1 MTVAVETGLWQL
13 DPAASSVQLRHKA
26 AWGMVSVKGVF
37 TSVRGQGEVRP
48 DGSATGTVT
57 LDATSLDTKNPKRDA
72 HLRQADFFDADN
84 HPEIVFTV
92 GSAKRLDGGAVRVDG
107 RLTVRGVTRPLSL
120 TGRLAEV
127 GADSLV
133 LEAEFTVDRTDFGIT
148 WNQLGMLAKPS
159 TLITRLRFTR
169 AAA

>member
-26 AWGMVSVKGVF
+26 AWGMVSVKGAF

-72 HLRQADFFDADN
+72 HLRQADFFDTDN
-84 HPEIVFTV
+84 HPEITFEVS
-92 GSAKRLDGGAVRVDG
+92 GAERLDGDAVRVSG
-107 RLTVRGVTRPLSL
+107 GLTLRGVTKPLSF

-148 WNQLGMLAKPS
+148 WNQMGMLAKPS
-159 TLITRLRFTR
+159 TVITRLHFTR